1 MAYQKALIFNS
12 QIRDAIVVKV
22 IEMCRD
28 RGFKTLVMF
37 QSVDHGRHISELT
50 RCTFIHGDTDNE
62 ERERVKNEFL
72 ERTDGGVLMASN
84 IFKKG
89 VTLPEVE
96 ILFNVDGG
104 LENANTIQRK
114 GRVLGA
120 TEAKT
125 RSAVID
131 FIDIDDAYFSEH
143 SSTRLNTYVK
153 AVGEDGIGILDTAVD
168 NWLNTL
174 ERWLTIW
181 LSVNLHST
189 DTP

>member
-1 MAYQKALIFNS
+1 
-12 QIRDAIVVKV
+12 
-22 IEMCRD
+22 
-28 RGFKTLVMF
+28 
-37 QSVDHGRHISELT
+37 
-50 RCTFIHGDTDNE
+50 
-62 ERERVKNEFL
+62 
-72 ERTDGGVLMASN
+72 MASN

-125 RSAVID
+125 RSAIID

-153 AVGEDGIGILDTAVD
+153 AVGEEGIGILDTAVD
-168 NWLNTL
+168 DWLKTL